1 MTTFTDLGLR
11 PELLR
16 ALVKMGFR
24 EPTPIQAAAI
34 PPALLGRDILGNAVT
49 GSGKSAAFGLP
60 LLQILAEQPRG
71 TTRALIL
78 APTRELAAQTCAHLT
93 ELAAHLPVRIAA
105 VYGGVGFGAQ
115 SAAFRNG
122 TDIIVATPGRL
133 LDHLGQRTASL
144 AAVSMLVVDE
154 ADRMLDMGFLPDVR
168 RILKQLPARR
178 QTMFFSATLPPE
190 IIKLSR
196 EILSDPV
203 RVNLAPQTAP
213 AAGITQTVYTIDQ
226 QRKGVLLVELLRDNS
241 IFNAIAFTR
250 TKARANRLATLLNR
264 HKIPVERIHG
274 DLSQSKRTR
283 VLADFKRGKYR
294 VLVATDIVG
303 RGIDILNLGHVVNYD
318 VPNVPED
325 YVHRIGRTARAQ
337 AKGDA
342 ITFVSAEEE
351 KLFAQIERTLGKPLS
366 RAKCPVLPKLEEPA
380 TISGFQAASPRPSG
394 PRRWR
399 QR

>member
-1 MTTFTDLGLR
+1 
-11 PELLR
+11 
-16 ALVKMGFR
+16 
-24 EPTPIQAAAI
+24 
-34 PPALLGRDILGNAVT
+34 
-49 GSGKSAAFGLP
+49 
-60 LLQILAEQPRG
+60 
-71 TTRALIL
+71 
-78 APTRELAAQTCAHLT
+78 HLT
-93 ELAAHLPVRIAA
+93 ALGAHLPVRIAA
-105 VYGGVGFGAQ
+105 VFGGVGFGPQA
-115 SAAFRNG
+115 AAFRNG

-144 AAVSMLVVDE
+144 ASVSILVVDE

-190 IIKLSR
+190 ITKLSG
-196 EILSDPV
+196 EILRDPV

-226 QRKGVLLVELLRDNS
+226 QRKGVLLVELLRDNA

-303 RGIDILNLGHVVNYD
+303 RGIDIINLGHVVNFD

-337 AKGDA
+337 ATGDA

-366 RAKCPVLPKLEEPA
+366 RAKCPVLPKLEETAARPE
-380 TISGFQAASPRPSG
+380 FQAASPRPSG